1 MAVLSSLSDVLGPK
15 YFDLEA
21 ARVDASPTEIII
33 SNDEGT
39 TYYIITPENLT
50 AELEEQGFKKI
61 EE

>member
-1 MAVLSSLSDVLGPK
+1 MAGLSSLTDILGPK

-33 SNDEGT
+33 TNDEGT
-39 TYYIITPENLT
+39 TYYIVTPEDVT
-50 AELEEQGFKKI
+50 IDLEEHGFKKV